1 MDEELFILCN
11 FLCSVRPRSLEG
23 HLPEQPPATITS
35 MPHCCL
41 DISSMPLS
49 RLSKERPLPDLLDL
63 LDLPDLLIGT
73 AFVSNATEFIYFS
86 VRLSIVESRPKAEQM
101 IT

>member
-11 FLCSVRPRSLEG
+11 FQCSVCPRSLEG

-41 DISSMPLS
+41 DISSMPLF
-49 RLSKERPLPDLLDL
+49 RLSKERPLSDFQDLLDL
-63 LDLPDLLIGT
+63 LDLLIGT
-73 AFVSNATEFIYFS
+73 EFFSNATEFISFS
-86 VRLSIVESRPKAEQM
+86 VRLSIVESQQKAEQRIM
-101 IT
+101 